1 MITDTVKNIKL
12 VCKDYELPLTCA
24 IADDYSYTKTWK
36 CQDWA
41 DWASKGYVDALYLM
55 DYYFGSHWINYYF
68 EDMLKATKNKSLL
81 VTGIDPSYAN
91 LTAEFYPKNVKGAI
105 ENPSSHGYGI
115 FGTHTQAAKKD
126 GWRLLKPSNWIDS
139 ISPFDSLDKTMKA
152 SADLLLERCD
162 DIYIESK
169 NQTTEEKE
177 LLKQDLE
184 TLLSLI
190 NGDNIKSCEDVIAQ
204 IDVMLEKTYASN
216 SAQTRIKEQL
226 KYMRKIAVCKLN
238 VVNQ

>member
-1 MITDTVKNIKL
+1 
-12 VCKDYELPLTCA
+12 
-24 IADDYSYTKTWK
+24 
-36 CQDWA
+36 
-41 DWASKGYVDALYLM
+41 
-55 DYYFGSHWINYYF
+55 
-68 EDMLKATKNKSLL
+68 
-81 VTGIDPSYAN
+81 
-91 LTAEFYPKNVKGAI
+91 
-105 ENPSSHGYGI
+105 
-115 FGTHTQAAKKD
+115 
-126 GWRLLKPSNWIDS
+126 
-139 ISPFDSLDKTMKA
+139 MKA

-238 VVNQ
+238 IVNQ